1 MSTMGCIKVREDGF
15 TLPLEAPE
23 EKTKSSATKR
33 SDKKAHA
40 ESSMRR
46 ELCLVDEVSTAEA
59 LTEGSFLSFF
69 L

>member
-1 MSTMGCIKVREDGF
+1 MGCIKVREDGF
-15 TLPLEAPE
+15 TLSRETLE

-40 ESSMRR
+40 ESSMGR

-59 LTEGSFLSFF
+59 LTEGSFWAFF